1 MKPSLKMRVLTAAVG
16 VPVIVLI
23 LLAPTWVMLCTV
35 ILCSL
40 IGIYEFYDAVNMK
53 KEVPLLCLFGFL
65 GTVIL
70 PLCAFLLPKQIL
82 TCAYGYLVIL
92 FLAMLG
98 SNRKI
103 MITDVAMLI
112 ISLIYIPFMLSH
124 LLFIRRLDFGN
135 ILVWLV
141 FLGAFMTDSCA
152 FFAGKLFGKHK
163 LCPNISPKKTIEGAV
178 GGVIVCGL
186 GFLLFAFIINTFIS
200 AYIGGAEMSYM
211 LMFILGVIASFVAQI
226 GDLTASLIKRQFG
239 IKDFGK
245 MFPGHGGMLDRCD
258 SIIMVAP
265 VVFIFA
271 AQISL
276 FI

>member
-1 MKPSLKMRVLTAAVG
+1 MKPGLKMRVLTAAVG
-16 VPVIVLI
+16 VPVIILI

-70 PLCAFLLPKQIL
+70 TLCAFLLPKQIL

-178 GGVIVCGL
+178 GGVIGCGL

-200 AYIGGAEMSYM
+200 AYIGGAEMSYL